1 MEKALLKY
9 VCGVVI
15 NVRDEEKYIR
25 ASLLSLIN
33 QTVTPFVV
41 VVNDG
46 SMDRTKEVASDYADI
61 VIDLPRHEESW
72 AGRPELARVINAGL
86 SVLRNIDLDFIM
98 FSGGEAIYSPK
109 YIEEIT
115 KRMRKDNVTIAS
127 GVAEGEPSRS
137 FSPRGCGRLVDA
149 EWFKSI
155 GFKYPENYGFEA
167 YLIYKALSQGR
178 KVTIYPD
185 LRFKLQRKTQLYR
198 GKVYLWGKGMRALN
212 YNFLY
217 VLGRALIFSLKSPS
231 NGFALL
237 RGYFSIV
244 EKYRDI
250 EGFVSAFQ
258 RKQFLSR
265 IREVLKNDMLL

>member
-1 MEKALLKY
+1 LKY

-15 NVRDEEKYIR
+15 NARDEEKYIK

-33 QTVTPFVV
+33 QTVTPFIV

-46 SMDRTKEVASDYADI
+46 SMDRTREIASDYANI

-72 AGRPELARVINAGL
+72 AGKPELARVINAGL
-86 SVLRNIDLDFIM
+86 GVLRNMDLDFVMI
-98 FSGGEAIYSPK
+98 SGGEAIYPPN
-109 YIEEIT
+109 YIEEII

-149 EWFKSI
+149 GWFKTI

-198 GKVYLWGKGMRALN
+198 SKVYLWGKGMRALN
-212 YNFLY
+212 YNFLF
-217 VLGRALIFSLKSPS
+217 VLGRALIFALESPS

-237 RGYFSIV
+237 RGYFSRV

-265 IREVLKNDMLL
+265 IREVLKGGVVL